1 MTAPERIAVVRLS
14 SVGDVIF
21 ALPALETLRAHR
33 PHAHIAWIVEDR
45 AADLLTDHPALDEI
59 IVMPR
64 RSWREARR
72 RGASRLDIARRMRR
86 FGRELRARRFDT
98 VFDFQGNLKSG
109 LVTRS
114 TGAKMRLGFHRR
126 DCREPNWLFTNRRL
140 PPMER
145 VLHRV
150 ERDLLLL
157 TLAGIPWEYRRP
169 RLSLPDT
176 MRSEVRDLTKSL
188 PGEGPLIILNPG
200 TSAWFPSKRW
210 PVASWAA
217 LADRLQGG
225 RPLRVGLNL
234 GPDEVEMGRAIQD
247 LAARPLHALPVLP
260 DMRRVACLMDEADL
274 VIGGDTGPV
283 HLASALGRK
292 VLALFGPYDP
302 RLYHPYQHP
311 ERALYHALPCS
322 PCRYRSCPGRQ
333 CMAAITPEEVF
344 ARAVALL
351 NDEDLIAPLPRPR
364 PAIQVSEPRSSL
376 PRLSWAG
383 IG

>member
-1 MTAPERIAVVRLS
+1 MVRLS

-45 AADLLTDHPALDEI
+45 AADILIDHPALDELI
-59 IVMPR
+59 IMPR
-64 RSWREARR
+64 RTWREARR
-72 RGASRLDIARRMRR
+72 RGASRFDVVRRMRR
-86 FGRELRARRFDT
+86 FGREIRSRRFDT

-109 LVTRS
+109 LVTRA
-114 TGAKMRLGFHRR
+114 TRAKKRFGFHRK

-140 PPMER
+140 PSMER
-145 VLHRV
+145 VLHKV

-169 RLSLPDT
+169 RLALPDP
-176 MRSEVRDLTKSL
+176 MRREVRDLTKAVT
-188 PGEGPLIILNPG
+188 GDGPLVILNPG

-210 PVASWAA
+210 PLAAWAA
-217 LADRLQGG
+217 LSDRLQAN
-225 RPLRVGLNL
+225 RQLRVALNL
-234 GPDEVEMGRAIQD
+234 GPDEMDMGQSIQD
-247 LAARPLHALPVLP
+247 LATRPIHVLPVLEG
-260 DMRRVACLMDEADL
+260 MRRVACLMDEADL

-302 RLYHPYQHP
+302 RLYYPYQHP

-344 ARAVALL
+344 TRAEALL
-351 NDEDLIAPLPRPR
+351 DGQDLVEPLPRPR
-364 PAIQVSEPRSSL
+364 PAVHVGEPR
-376 PRLSWAG
+376 
-383 IG
+383 